1 MSKQN
6 LLLLAENIY
15 FMFPVSILHFL
26 YLSNIDMACSL

>member
-15 FMFPVSILHFL
+15 FMFPVSILHFFV
-26 YLSNIDMACSL
+26 SQQH

>member
-1 MSKQN
+1 MIV
-6 LLLLAENIY
+6 ADFR